1 MLHLWLNPYMLFIGA
16 FYRTKEIMS
25 VDYDIAKVLA
35 RYVRAADQRNGTA
48 MAELFLPEG
57 RVKIFYN
64 DAGTPEP
71 LGELVGREAIADAVT
86 NMMKPHPPR
95 GWSHHTTH
103 DAIIDV
109 DGDTATLDA
118 QFIVY
123 NVVGDLKPEGG
134 WPEGASGAQ
143 GTVKPIE
150 SGYYRPTLK
159 KVDGRWMIETL
170 QIILDLPA
178 AF

>member
-1 MLHLWLNPYMLFIGA
+1 
-16 FYRTKEIMS
+16 MS

-35 RYVRAADQRNGTA
+35 RYVRAADRRDGTA
-48 MAELFLPEG
+48 MAELFLAG
-57 RVKIFYN
+57 GKVTMFYN
-64 DAGTPEP
+64 DGGTPQP
-71 LGELVGREAIADAVT
+71 LGELVGREAIANAVT

-103 DAIIDV
+103 DAIIDF
-109 DGDTATLDA
+109 DDDTATLDA

-123 NVVGDLKPEGG
+123 NVVGDLKPKGG

-159 KVDGRWMIETL
+159 KVDGCWMIETL

>member
-1 MLHLWLNPYMLFIGA
+1 M
-16 FYRTKEIMS
+16 
-25 VDYDIAKVLA
+25 
-35 RYVRAADQRNGTA
+35 
-48 MAELFLPEG
+48 
-57 RVKIFYN
+57 FYN
-64 DAGTPEP
+64 DGGTPQP
-71 LGELVGREAIADAVT
+71 LGELVGREAIANAVT
-86 NMMKPHPPR
+86 KMMKPHPPR

-103 DAIIDV
+103 DAIINV
-109 DGDTATLDA
+109 EGDTATLDA

-134 WPEGASGAQ
+134 WPVGASGAQ

-159 KVDGRWMIETL
+159 QVDGRWMIETL
-170 QIILDLPA
+170 QIILDLPV